1 MKRFKTLLGFLSI
14 AILTSFLTI
23 ASVKSDKPEASS
35 EPLLPLMHQLMADM
49 NQVNTG
55 IYMEQY
61 ALIDS
66 AAYNI
71 AHHPKINPEQ
81 MKIIKKNL
89 GDEMQEFVRLD
100 MIVHHYADSISL
112 AARHEDMQKIM
123 KHYTIVQ
130 NGCVDC
136 HNQFRARLRNKLQ

>member
-1 MKRFKTLLGFLSI
+1 MKRFKTLLRLLSI
-14 AILTSFLTI
+14 AILISFLTI
-23 ASVKSDKPEASS
+23 ASNKPQKQEVPP

-66 AAYNI
+66 AAHNI
-71 AHHPKINPEQ
+71 AHHPKIDPDQ

-100 MIVHHYADSISL
+100 MIVHHHADSISL
-112 AARHEDMQKIM
+112 AARHKDMQKIM

-136 HNQFRARLRNKLQ
+136 HNQFRSRLRNKLQ